1 MRRRLWWHLW
11 AKDARASE
19 DHGITVNSFYSPLD
33 IDFPLNVDD
42 SDLNSDISGLP
53 PSKQKWTEMTFP
65 LIVMRS
71 NHALQ
76 RLYHMVKPSSK
87 SPSSDHIH
95 KEALSQLTTQI
106 KDYTMNCN
114 PNIPIQ
120 RTTLLFAQVVLRKL
134 DFVSR
139 QQLSSESGTDFADRK
154 LHTSGE
160 TLVNAC
166 EILELNLQ
174 IQTDDVLRGFR
185 WAFKTYPQYHLLLY
199 VLWHLCVYPSGPSV
213 DRAWNIVE
221 ASFEHEISNQR
232 DIIAGPGSKWAVL
245 KLMKEKATNFR
256 ETANNANHSRQTQ
269 ADAGNYPTTCFPPDA
284 LGQAETVMLF
294 DMVNTDHDATS
305 FSDWARLVDD
315 FNSHSHTF

>member
-1 MRRRLWWHLW
+1 
-11 AKDARASE
+11 
-19 DHGITVNSFYSPLD
+19 
-33 IDFPLNVDD
+33 
-42 SDLNSDISGLP
+42 
-53 PSKQKWTEMTFP
+53 MTFP
-65 LIVMRS
+65 LIVMTS

-76 RLYHMVKPSSK
+76 RLYHTVKPSSK
-87 SPSSDHIH
+87 SPSSDNTHR
-95 KEALSQLTTQI
+95 EALSQLTTQI
-106 KDYTMNCN
+106 EEYMVNCN

-139 QQLSSESGTDFADRK
+139 QQLSSEPEKDSSGVG
-154 LHTSGE
+154 LHASQE

-185 WAFKTYPQYHLLLY
+185 WAFETYPQYHLLLY

-232 DIIAGPGSKWAVL
+232 DVIAGPGSKWAVL
-245 KLMKEKATNFR
+245 KLMKEKATHFR
-256 ETANNANHSRQTQ
+256 EAANNADFSRQLQ
-269 ADAGNYPTTCFPPDA
+269 ANAENYPATCFLPDA
-284 LGQAETVMLF
+284 LGQMETAMLF
-294 DMVNTDHDATS
+294 DMVDTDHDATS
-305 FSDWARLVDD
+305 FPDWARLVGDL
-315 FNSHSHTF
+315 NTHLHTF